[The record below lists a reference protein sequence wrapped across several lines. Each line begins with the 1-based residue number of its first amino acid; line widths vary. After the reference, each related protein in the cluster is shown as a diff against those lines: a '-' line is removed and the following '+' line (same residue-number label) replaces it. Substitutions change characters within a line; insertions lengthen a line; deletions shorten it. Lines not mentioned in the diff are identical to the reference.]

1 MRRLAVLL
9 LLLVLLLL
17 PPLPPRPPRIPR
29 VIYQTHSAPLE
40 ALGPRFRAQIDE
52 MRARNPTFEYR
63 YLDER
68 QREAFIERRY
78 GQAVLAAYRSI
89 NPEYG
94 PARADLLRY
103 LLLYAEGGVYLDVKS
118 STAVP
123 LESVL
128 SDDDEYL
135 LSNWCEGACGRAN
148 WDWLLGTGFG
158 EYQQWWIACR
168 PGHPFLLAVIRR
180 CLANIAAYEH
190 DPRDEATF
198 GKQGVLRLT
207 GPIAYTQAIF
217 PIAARHAH
225 RFEPSAFGGAFVY
238 SFGTAAGMEHAMDPR
253 HYSRLTTPIV
263 LRATGAGPAAGV
275 G

>member
-1 MRRLAVLL
+1 MRRALL
-9 LLLVLLLL
+9 LLLLLLLLL
-17 PPLPPRPPRIPR
+17 PRRPPRIPR
-29 VIYQTHSAPLE
+29 VIYQTHSVPLG
-40 ALGPRFRAQIDE
+40 ALEPRVRAQIDE

-68 QREAFIERRY
+68 QSEAFIERRY
-78 GQAVLAAYRSI
+78 GPALVAAYRSI

-103 LLLYAEGGVYLDVKS
+103 LVLYAEGGVYLDVKS

-158 EYQQWWIACR
+158 EYQQWWIASR
-168 PGHPFLLAVIRR
+168 PGHPFLLAAIRR
-180 CLANIAAYEH
+180 CLANIAAYRY
-190 DPRDEATF
+190 DPHDEATF

-238 SFGTAAGMEHAMDPR
+238 SFGSAAGGEHALGPR

-263 LRATGAGPAAGV
+263 LRDPVT
-275 G
+275 